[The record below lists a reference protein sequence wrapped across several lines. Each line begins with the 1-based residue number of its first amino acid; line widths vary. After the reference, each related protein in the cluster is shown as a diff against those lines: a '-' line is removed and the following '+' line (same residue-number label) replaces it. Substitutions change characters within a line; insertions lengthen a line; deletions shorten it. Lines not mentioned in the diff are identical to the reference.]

1 MSDTPAL
8 PVARSD
14 ALRTRGNDN
23 RPGLESPTPPP
34 HPGETGPAPFALEN
48 LSGRLVELS
57 SFGNG
62 APLSFAAGLILEAQ
76 LSGEPAAWIA
86 CGQSSFYP
94 PDFARSGIDLDAL
107 PVLRVPDAASA
118 ARAADKLV
126 RSGAFGLVVLDL
138 IGSGGAR
145 GQNNVPSPLQSRLL
159 ALASRHA
166 TAIVFLTEKTSEAP
180 SLGSLV
186 SLRAQTR
193 RRRLQEG
200 RYSCDVEILKD
211 KRHGPRTHSWAGSGD
226 SSTSGLCSGLC
237 NGPAGLH

>member
-8 PVARSD
+8 PVAQAD

-23 RPGLESPTPPP
+23 RPGLENPTPPS

-48 LSGRLVELS
+48 LSGRLVEIS
-57 SFGNG
+57 SFGSG
-62 APLSFAAGLILEAQ
+62 APLTFASGLILEAQ
-76 LSGEPAAWIA
+76 LLGEPTAWIT
-86 CGQSSFYP
+86 CSQSSFYP

-138 IGSGGAR
+138 AGSGGAR
-145 GQNNVPSPLQSRLL
+145 GQNKNIPSPLQSRLL

-166 TAIVFLTEKTSEAP
+166 TAIVFLTEKTAEAP

-211 KRHGPRTHSWAGSGD
+211 KRHGLGMGASNACASNP
-226 SSTSGLCSGLC
+226 C

>member
-23 RPGLESPTPPP
+23 RPGLESPTPTPY
-34 HPGETGPAPFALEN
+34 PGETGPAPFALEN

-57 SFGNG
+57 SFGSG

-76 LSGEPAAWIA
+76 LSGEPTAWIA

-138 IGSGGAR
+138 VDSGGAR
-145 GQNNVPSPLQSRLL
+145 GQNRQNRDVPSPLQSRLL

-211 KRHGPRTHSWAGSGD
+211 KRHGLGTSASSPGS
-226 SSTSGLCSGLC
+226 SCH
-237 NGPAGLH
+237 GPAGLH